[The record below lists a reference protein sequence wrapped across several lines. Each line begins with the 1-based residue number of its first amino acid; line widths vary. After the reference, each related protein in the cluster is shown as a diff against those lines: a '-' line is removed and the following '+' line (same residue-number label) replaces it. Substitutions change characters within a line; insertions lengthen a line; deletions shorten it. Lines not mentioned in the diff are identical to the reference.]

1 MENLQ
6 NDAAFTHKSSR
17 ALTCKTRNFTCKHQ
31 ATWAKLI
38 HLISIAMRAC
48 AIRRLAW
55 IDLIPALG
63 QMGNVGHE
71 WCTML
76 RNATHRNEL
85 DDPIV
90 WCYIMSYIYN
100 MLFATQLQ
108 ATLELKLS
116 PHLWS
121 LLVRKTCDILRSA
134 PCIPD
139 SVNADQFT
147 IFLPPSKFSNR
158 KGTNCA
164 FLRSQLP
171 WLVHG
176 SVPRVSPSLWQ
187 QKGSV
192 LDLGTSISRLFQILS
207 TPMATKPLATLLD
220 DQRCCRLCASGS
232 SVAAEYKWF
241 GWSVLNCVD
250 LVCVDGT
257 TMPPRTVLHVAVFS
271 SEFLLTKR
279 NARKDEVNMAQ
290 DVQKKQHLC
299 GSWCLQSFINHHGR
313 VL

>member
-1 MENLQ
+1 MVFDHFMRGKSEHWKLHGKLAKWCSIYTQ
-6 NDAAFTHKSSR
+6 VKSSTDPQN
-17 ALTCKTRNFTCKHQ
+17 AQFYLQ
-31 ATWAKLI
+31 ASSYMGETDPLDINW
-38 HLISIAMRAC
+38 SMRAC

-76 RNATHRNEL
+76 RNATWWAYRL
-85 DDPIV
+85 C
-90 WCYIMSYIYN
+90 CYMMLYNVIYIYIY

-139 SVNADQFT
+139 SVNSDQFK

-176 SVPRVSPSLWQ
+176 SVPQLCFTQ
-187 QKGSV
+187 
-192 LDLGTSISRLFQILS
+192 LMT
-207 TPMATKPLATLLD
+207 TE
-220 DQRCCRLCASGS
+220 RLCLGHGHIDISIISDSIDPHGNQAPSNTTGWS
-232 SVAAEYKWF
+232 KMLPAVCFWVWRGYWVQMIWMVCVELCWF
-241 GWSVLNCVD
+241 GMCRW
-250 LVCVDGT
+250 
-257 TMPPRTVLHVAVFS
+257 
-271 SEFLLTKR
+271 
-279 NARKDEVNMAQ
+279 
-290 DVQKKQHLC
+290 
-299 GSWCLQSFINHHGR
+299 NH
-313 VL
+313 

>member
-1 MENLQ
+1 MMQHLHTSQVEHWP
-6 NDAAFTHKSSR
+6 AKR
-17 ALTCKTRNFTCKHQ
+17 AILLASIKLHGRNWSTWYQLIHASLRHQ
-31 ATWAKLI
+31 AAGLDRP
-38 HLISIAMRAC
+38 HPSSGSN
-48 AIRRLAW
+48 
-55 IDLIPALG
+55 G
-63 QMGNVGHE
+63 QCWTRMMHHATK
-71 WCTML
+71 CY
-76 RNATHRNEL
+76 THRNEL
-85 DDPIV
+85 DEPIV
-90 WCYIMSYIYN
+90 YVVTWCYIMSYIYN

-192 LDLGTSISRLFQILS
+192 LDMGTSISRLFQILS

-232 SVAAEYKWF
+232 GVATEYKWF